1 MMHHDRFRS
10 RGLFTDA
17 LKKAAV
23 LCFILGNAAIH
34 GQSTAISSVAPP
46 STIYYLEPLGKKP
59 EVDKT
64 QPPLAPC
71 PSPLVPRLRLSF
83 HGGDEVLS

>member
-1 MMHHDRFRS
+1 
-10 RGLFTDA
+10 
-17 LKKAAV
+17 V

-34 GQSTAISSVAPP
+34 GQNTAISSVAPP

-64 QPPLAPC
+64 QPPLAPRTPVFDC
-71 PSPLVPRLRLSF
+71 LFMGETRCF
-83 HGGDEVLS
+83 HSGR